1 MKNEGNGPIQTR
13 KQAKKIILVN
23 IKGLFGSEKYGYNT
37 KLGRL
42 FKFN

>member
-1 MKNEGNGPIQTR
+1 MKNGGNGPMRTR
-13 KQAKKIILVN
+13 KQAKKII
-23 IKGLFGSEKYGYNT
+23 SEKYGYNT